1 MMKLKLENV
10 KSKQIFFFFL
20 HLGKPIQ
27 SYLTKLEEYSIEEG

>member
-1 MMKLKLENV
+1 MMKLKLENA
-10 KSKQIFFFFL
+10 KSKQLFFFL